1 MKYFNNTPYTA
12 ETLKNEYRELCKKL
26 HPDTGGDAEQF
37 KIMLNEYNSIL
48 NIVGTRANNTTDTQA
63 DNMNGT
69 PLRGTRGKTFADLVA
84 RLVEVFT
91 FAEMLQDYNKSGD
104 LSECFG
110 WDGCSLSPLSRTAY
124 INKFGRVVVE
134 MAEEA
139 ARRYM
144 DQHADEVEQNRRE
157 REAERQAEQRQR
169 EEERRREE
177 EEKRREAERIA
188 KAQAE
193 TAAKVTEWADRLER
207 VKNPGGKIYHF
218 NNDKDRA
225 AFVATTKRN
234 IKAVINHYFPGLKV
248 TVTISGEIYKEKF
261 IINWVDGPS
270 ADTLRATCKELFLF
284 VPTFYASDPYADYG
298 SHYERKESAPW
309 REAYGQAL
317 GDVDDFDTA
326 RTLSEEGRQEA
337 EQAAAAIFAHWN
349 EDTDHGRGTFTA
361 SHSEWCKFAELLGV
375 QRDKYGCLDFYKS
388 GMTWSRYANNERSQD
403 GQEIGDIYYS
413 SARKLLREKFNVT
426 AQSKEK
432 APEFAPKYGATYK
445 AIKKALGG
453 NVFYMEGDTNSSR
466 DAVELSIFEAA
477 EKLAKGEA
485 VKMGKRSEF
494 DGEACIYGTDRGG
507 RKVQEKRAEK
517 FEAVG
522 VILEAATFRIY
533 GTVQAV
539 GIKPETLA
547 ALRREAAEIKQQR
560 KEWEA
565 KQAEPKTAQA
575 EPTEATTEPAQVTEW
590 TEAPAE
596 GLQLEEIPGGVA
608 VTGDSRTTYKHRKAI
623 KGHGC
628 TWNREAQR
636 WEATNSND
644 AAKVRAWFLMRDGFD
659 TPEPKTDE
667 EIKTEAAA
675 EISEEENARQ
685 FADAFA
691 TIAATMTAA
700 ATAQPEPQA
709 EPETAT
715 AAPQRDKILFNPDDC
730 PELDAVA

>member
-1 MKYFNNTPYTA
+1 MKYFINTPYTA

-48 NIVGTRANNTTDTQA
+48 NTVGTRANNSTGTQA

-91 FAEMLQDYNKSGD
+91 FAEMLQDYNKPGE

-110 WDGCSLSPLSRTAY
+110 WDGGSLSPLSRTAY

-134 MAEEA
+134 MGEEA

-157 REAERQAEQRQR
+157 REAERQAEQRER
-169 EEERRREE
+169 EAERARRE

-193 TAAKVTEWADRLER
+193 TAAKVAEWADRLER

-218 NNDKDRA
+218 DNDKDRA

-298 SHYERKESAPW
+298 DHYERKESAPW

-349 EDTDHGRGTFTA
+349 EDTDHGRGTFAA
-361 SHSEWCKFAELLGV
+361 SLSEWCKFAELLGA
-375 QRDKYGCLDFYKS
+375 QRDKYGCLDFYKA
-388 GMTWSRYANNERSQD
+388 GMNWSRYAYNERNQD

-426 AQSKEK
+426 AQPKEK

-445 AIKKALGG
+445 AIKKALGA

-477 EKLAKGEA
+477 EKLAKGEP
-485 VKMGKRSEF
+485 VYMGKRSEY

-517 FEAVG
+517 FEAAG
-522 VILEAATFRIY
+522 VILEAVTYRIY

-547 ALRREAAEIKQQR
+547 ALRREAAEIEQQR
-560 KEWEA
+560 KQWET
-565 KQAEPKTAQA
+565 QQSEPKTTQA
-575 EPTEATTEPAQVTEW
+575 EATAATAEGTEPAQVTEW

-596 GLQLEEIPGGVA
+596 GLELEEIAGGVA
-608 VTGDSRTTYKHRKAI
+608 VTGNSRTTYKHRKAI
-623 KGHGC
+623 KTHGC
-628 TWNREAQR
+628 SWNREAQR
-636 WEATNSND
+636 WEATNPND
-644 AAKVRAWFLMRDGFD
+644 AAKVRAWFMMRDGFES
-659 TPEPKTDE
+659 PEPKTTE
-667 EIKTEAAA
+667 EIKAEAAA

-691 TIAATMTAA
+691 TIAATMEA
-700 ATAQPEPQA
+700 
-709 EPETAT
+709 
-715 AAPQRDKILFNPDDC
+715 AAPQREKIRFSPDDC
-730 PELDAVA
+730 PERDAVA